1 MDFKNGL
8 KISTD
13 SLVNSSNNSFNN
25 NKIDNLVERNNA
37 VSLFSYRMFF
47 TRMINLVRRFLRGLG
62 LWLCLRLLERRL
74 GRQSINLIITP
85 LRLYQLQLHLQ
96 VIKLRPINCLVLIYV
111 NLRHSLQVTLI
122 IYQSPVMRSLE
133 EVIVLI

>member
-1 MDFKNGL
+1 
-8 KISTD
+8 
-13 SLVNSSNNSFNN
+13 
-25 NKIDNLVERNNA
+25 
-37 VSLFSYRMFF
+37 
-47 TRMINLVRRFLRGLG
+47 MINLVRRFLKELG
-62 LWLCLRLLERRL
+62 LWLCLRLLEHRL

>member
-1 MDFKNGL
+1 MDYKHGL

-13 SLVNSSNNSFNN
+13 SLLNSNNSSFNN

>member
-85 LRLYQLQLHLQ
+85 LRLYQLQLRLQ
-96 VIKLRPINCLVLIYV
+96 VIKLPPINCLVLIYV
-111 NLRHSLQVTLI
+111 NLRHSHQVTLI
-122 IYQSPVMRSLE
+122 IYQSPVMRNLG

>member
-37 VSLFSYRMFF
+37 VSLFSYR
-47 TRMINLVRRFLRGLG
+47 IYLR
-62 LWLCLRLLERRL
+62 
-74 GRQSINLIITP
+74 
-85 LRLYQLQLHLQ
+85 
-96 VIKLRPINCLVLIYV
+96 V
-111 NLRHSLQVTLI
+111 
-122 IYQSPVMRSLE
+122 
-133 EVIVLI
+133 